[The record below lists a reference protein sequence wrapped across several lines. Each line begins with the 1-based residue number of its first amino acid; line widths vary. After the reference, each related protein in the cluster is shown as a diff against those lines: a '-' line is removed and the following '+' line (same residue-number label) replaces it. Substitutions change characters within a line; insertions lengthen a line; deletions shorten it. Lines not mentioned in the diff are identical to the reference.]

1 MRIALVQSEEEIKFI
16 KGKISG
22 KITFVP
28 FNLES
33 QTYLILNNLSL
44 IDPKEFIPN
53 DFQQKAITFVDNELK
68 KLH

>member
-1 MRIALVQSEEEIKFI
+1 M
-16 KGKISG
+16 
-22 KITFVP
+22 P

-53 DFQQKAITFVDNELK
+53 DFQQKAMHFVDNELK
-68 KLH
+68 KLPNQKF